1 MLCLQRA
8 IVVRNLSVLLIIL
21 NLLYFYIPVPP
32 IIWRLLFVVV
42 AITASFSKGNK
53 RTTFENILIVFLCLN
68 LFHFFLSYLWLE
80 PTTTQIGNILF
91 GLFAF
96 PLFAYLGR
104 SGVLTSKFFT
114 IAAILIAGASVA
126 NYQNALQLAL
136 NSVDNLKEEQF
147 TNNASVLFLYLLPS
161 LIYIKK
167 DVIKYLLL
175 VICLFFLI
183 TSLKRGNILA
193 AIVPITLIIVDSLK
207 KGKGSHWKRLFIAV
221 IVIGA
226 FWAAKEWIL
235 NNNFFRSRF
244 EDMIDGNSSNR
255 DVIYANA
262 WSLWYNADHIWTM
275 IFGYGFDGT
284 ITHITNNLRAH
295 NDWLEILVDYGVL
308 GVIMYAGVFTNL
320 YKISR
325 YNKSM
330 ESRMVI
336 NSAIVI
342 WFMKSCYSMGFTDE
356 YIALLAIPVGAA
368 IAKRNLEFK

>member
-1 MLCLQRA
+1 MLCLQRS

-42 AITASFSKGNK
+42 AMAASFSKGNK

-80 PTTTQIGNILF
+80 PTTTQIGNIMF

-114 IAAILIAGASVA
+114 ISAILIAGASVA

-136 NSVDNLKEEQF
+136 NSIDNLKEEQF

-167 DVIKYLLL
+167 DVVKYLLL

-193 AIVPITLIIVDSLK
+193 AIIPITLIIVDSLK
-207 KGKGSHWKRLFIAV
+207 KGKSSHWKTLFIA
-221 IVIGA
+221 IIIIGA
-226 FWAAKEWIL
+226 FLAAKEWIL
-235 NNNFFRSRF
+235 NNNFLWSRF

-308 GVIMYAGVFTNL
+308 GVIMYVGIFTNL

-336 NSAIVI
+336 YSAIVI

-368 IAKRNLEFK
+368 IAKRNLKFK